1 MQQFRH
7 AFFAYKHFFADCIVI
22 HRLSLSRMI
31 RNKHNIV
38 YVTYC
43 LSVCSIASY
52 RNWVHIY
59 ITPTGSD
66 KCTQQHQQQQQ
77 QLSALSTTLG
87 SMLSVVLRAWAYE
100 RAFLSLLSLPLC
112 FCLSVLSLSALRWLS
127 TSRATFRGGPLAEF
141 ECVKCP
147 NNGELSGKAYFHQR
161 ATCEGLNWFVYN
173 NSVSVSNAL
182 PSWLI
187 RGRERRANGQVRK

>member
-22 HRLSLSRMI
+22 RCLSLSRMI

-43 LSVCSIASY
+43 LYVCSIASY

-66 KCTQQHQQQQQ
+66 KCTQQQQ
-77 QLSALSTTLG
+77 QLSALSTALG
-87 SMLSVVLRAWAYE
+87 SMLSVVLRAWANK
-100 RAFLSLLSLPLC
+100 RAFLSFLSPS
-112 FCLSVLSLSALRWLS
+112 LSVSVCRFWAWAHFAGYQHPEQHFGVARCLSLSASNAQITANWVEKRIF
-127 TSRATFRGGPLAEF
+127 TNE
-141 ECVKCP
+141 
-147 NNGELSGKAYFHQR
+147 QR
-161 ATCEGLNWFVYN
+161 ARGWIGLFTTIQFQYQMRC
-173 NSVSVSNAL
+173 
-182 PSWLI
+182 P
-187 RGRERRANGQVRK
+187 RG